1 MSKFRLCA
9 GAFVALTGISAL
21 LWGQAV
27 NGSLV
32 GTVTDSS
39 GGVVPNAKITI
50 LEVNTGATRNSNTND
65 SGNYSFTDLP
75 PGTYRVDVE
84 ATGFK
89 HEVRSGIDVLVNQT
103 PRVDMQIQPGAVSET
118 IEVSGE
124 PPALQTDRADTS

>member
-75 PGTYRVDVE
+75 PGT
-84 ATGFK
+84 
-89 HEVRSGIDVLVNQT
+89 L
-103 PRVDMQIQPGAVSET
+103 
-118 IEVSGE
+118 
-124 PPALQTDRADTS
+124 